1 MWQEKM
7 ITLHH
12 ILLNKQND
20 VYWSIELCP
29 QQLKLTSADH
39 SELDAD
45 EQHPLPE
52 VSELQA
58 ELVPYKWQS
67 IR

>member
-1 MWQEKM
+1 M

-12 ILLNKQND
+12 ILSNKQND

-29 QQLKLTSADH
+29 QQWKLTSADH

-45 EQHPLPE
+45 EQHLLPE

-58 ELVPYKWQS
+58 ELVP
-67 IR
+67 